1 MISPSKL
8 YHVPRQK
15 KSKLNY
21 IIRTNSLDPSNK
33 NNINT
38 YSKETNKKYN
48 LLSYKSTPQ
57 MLYNT
62 NTSSV
67 RYNSPAGYNINS
79 NIEYPIFNS
88 LQYKYS
94 YNKDY
99 NEPIYKSFYP
109 IDKSL
114 SPGIEI
120 RRVYSPLNNDKLGNS
135 IYRTKRFRNKP
146 KKRKTKIIYIKMSL
160 ISH

>member
-8 YHVPRQK
+8 YHVQRQK

-33 NNINT
+33 NNVDT
-38 YSKETNKKYN
+38 YSRKTNNKYN
-48 LLSYKSTPQ
+48 LHSFKSTPHSF
-57 MLYNT
+57 Y
-62 NTSSV
+62 NTSSI
-67 RYNSPAGYNINS
+67 RYFSPVGYNINS
-79 NIEYPIFNS
+79 NTKYPLFNS

-94 YNKDY
+94 CNKDY
-99 NEPIYKSFYP
+99 NESIYNSFYP

-120 RRVYSPLNNDKLGNS
+120 SRVVSPLNNDKLGNS
-135 IYRTKRFRNKP
+135 VYRPKLFRNKP
-146 KKRKTKIIYIKMSL
+146 KKRKKKIIYIKKSL
-160 ISH
+160 INH